1 MAVSCPSKLELN
13 SPCVVANM
21 HWSKLIHDDILDKH
35 IESVLEVSCCCQGV
49 LPDEFMLSFMMTK
62 KLLNGLSIYPAPLNS
77 IFYDICDPMVLQKGG
92 EVFIEPIVATAQGE
106 EHVERTTVLH
116 LGKQLE
122 LLLGPIS
129 KSN

>member
-1 MAVSCPSKLELN
+1 MLG
-13 SPCVVANM
+13 
-21 HWSKLIHDDILDKH
+21 
-35 IESVLEVSCCCQGV
+35 GV
-49 LPDEFMLSFMMTK
+49 LAQEIFDTHVIDQN
-62 KLLNGLSIYPAPLNS
+62 LLLAVPE
-77 IFYDICDPMVLQKGG
+77 DISDLLVLQKGG

-129 KSN
+129 KSIVIKSIILKTSFYQLTLQNY